1 MGECLQYDLRTDPG
15 RIAHRDRQERS
26 GGFTHADRVREPIMR
41 HRSCGWRSSRSGD
54 ARHLA
59 RTAGTRTFQKNHI
72 ASRCAG
78 FLPEQPARG
87 RRFSQDVAI
96 IFATSVARPPTP
108 RYPPEHERTRRLHH
122 DYRGRRPP
130 AVARTHAGAPYGLPR
145 PPGPTHRRCRLYLC
159 NDRRDL
165 SGRSGQV
172 VIAAWK
178 EYQDARAVA
187 DDDSNAVLNLERLP
201 QVWSEEDR
209 EPVEVAFSIH
219 AQHGGRR
226 MAGHGPES
234 VRRVIARVAHPRS
247 LASGQRSR
255 SAGGRSRPNLRRI
268 TPAT

>member
-1 MGECLQYDLRTDPG
+1 MRRSPTTSGRERSKTSRRASAFSTISGPIPAGSPIVIARSGRVVSLM
-15 RIAHRDRQERS
+15 RIAS
-26 GGFTHADRVREPIMR
+26 GS
-41 HRSCGWRSSRSGD
+41 RSCAIDHVAGTPHAQGD
-54 ARHLA
+54 ARHLV
-59 RTAGTRTFQKNHI
+59 RTAGTRTFQENHI

-178 EYQDARAVA
+178 EYQDA
-187 DDDSNAVLNLERLP
+187 
-201 QVWSEEDR
+201 
-209 EPVEVAFSIH
+209 
-219 AQHGGRR
+219 
-226 MAGHGPES
+226 
-234 VRRVIARVAHPRS
+234 
-247 LASGQRSR
+247 
-255 SAGGRSRPNLRRI
+255 
-268 TPAT
+268 